1 MERLLW
7 ERDQVRRGE
16 LRREDTGAVILSL
29 PEERLGVVFE
39 VPIEI
44 PSGVYVGSVFF
55 GEPFRQQKQSTTDI
69 VAVLFFG
76 WSASLSWR

>member
-44 PSGVYVGSVFF
+44 PLGVYVGSVFLESLF
-55 GEPFRQQKQSTTDI
+55 GNKNKAPPTLWECC
-69 VAVLFFG
+69 
-76 WSASLSWR
+76 SLGGALL